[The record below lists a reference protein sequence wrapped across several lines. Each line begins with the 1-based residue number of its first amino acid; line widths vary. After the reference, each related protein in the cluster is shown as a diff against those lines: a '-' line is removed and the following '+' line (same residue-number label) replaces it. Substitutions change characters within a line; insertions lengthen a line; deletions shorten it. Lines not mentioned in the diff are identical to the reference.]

1 MQEWAGVVRIC
12 QDPKW
17 KPNLLFSTIPYI
29 IFFPIVFALY
39 WLAPARFRRVLLL
52 IASYVFYMSWIP
64 SYALLIAGL
73 TAVNYALAFGLDRWR
88 EKSQPIFA
96 VGILF
101 NLGTLIFFK
110 YTNFLISSLLGALG
124 FLRMPIATSST
135 SFEMHIILPL
145 GISFFA
151 FEFIHYLTDVY
162 KGGKPIS
169 NVVDFSLFAAFFPS
183 QIAGPIKRY
192 QDFAAQL
199 QKPIVFSTTNFTKGI
214 ELFLQG
220 LFKKVAIADNVAV
233 LANLGFT
240 RIGELGTVDAWIAV
254 LAFTIQIYFD
264 FSGYTDMGRGSAYM
278 LGYALPDNF
287 NFPYLATSLQDFWK
301 RWHIS
306 LSSWLRDYV
315 YIPLGGNRK
324 GASGKY
330 KNLLLT
336 MLIGGLWHGAAWH
349 FVIWGG
355 IHGSGLILNHWYS
368 NQVEKLS
375 WLKDLHSTKVMNVLC
390 GALTLAFVMA
400 AWVFFRADTADSA
413 LRMLAQLAQPRA
425 SHLLVDALATSTALT
440 AVTAYA
446 IYACIV
452 CLPKFA
458 EAVPW
463 SNSTEQF
470 SSNLCLP
477 ARAVGYVAIAL
488 AVIGFAPTQPSP
500 FIYFQF

>member
-1 MQEWAGVVRIC
+1 M
-12 QDPKW
+12 
-17 KPNLLFSTIPYI
+17 LFSTIPYI

-39 WLAPARFRRVLLL
+39 WLAPARFRRALLL
-52 IASYVFYMSWIP
+52 VASYVFYMSWIP
-64 SYALLIAGL
+64 TYAILIAGL
-73 TAVNYALAFGLDRWR
+73 TAINYGFAAAIDSWR
-88 EKSQPIFA
+88 AKSKLIFMA
-96 VGILF
+96 GIIL
-101 NLGTLIFFK
+101 NLGTLFFFK
-110 YTNFLISSLLGALG
+110 YTNFLIQSLLGTLG
-124 FLRMPIATSST
+124 FLHVHVAPAT
-135 SFEMHIILPL
+135 SFELHIILPL

-162 KGGKPIS
+162 KGGKPIH
-169 NVVDFSLFAAFFPS
+169 NVIDFSLFAAFFPS

-199 QKPIVFSTTNFTKGI
+199 QKPIVFSHPNFTKGM

-220 LFKKVAIADNVAV
+220 LFKKVALADNVAL
-233 LANLGFT
+233 LANAGFT
-240 RIGELGTVDAWIAV
+240 RIPELGTADAWIAV

-315 YIPLGGNRK
+315 YIPLGGNRS
-324 GASGKY
+324 GVQGKY

-355 IHGSGLILNHWYS
+355 IHGTGLIINHWYS
-368 NQVEKLS
+368 QQVEKLQ
-375 WLKDLHSTKVMNVLC
+375 WLQRFHSYKFAAVASSL
-390 GALTLAFVMA
+390 LTLGFVIV
-400 AWVFFRADTADSA
+400 AWVFFRADTANDA
-413 LRMLAQLAQPRA
+413 VRMLTQMVQPRA
-425 SHLLVDALATSTALT
+425 SQVLIELLATSTTLT
-440 AVTAYA
+440 ALMLYGAYSLV
-446 IYACIV
+446 V
-452 CLPKFA
+452 CLPKFSS
-458 EAVPW
+458 AVPW
-463 SNSTEQF
+463 GKLVENVSQSL
-470 SSNLCLP
+470 SAP
-477 ARAVGYVAIAL
+477 ARAVFYITIAL
-488 AVIGFAPTQPSP
+488 TVIGFAPTQPSP